1 MKLIHGRAAREGRLN
16 KTGMAWDGQIKPV
29 LDEWGDPV
37 GSEFTRKKCI
47 YCGGEVRF
55 SAGGVLNCQSCG
67 TVYNQGKPYPEK
79 RKSPDQ
85 ARKWGADRFMA
96 RYYKAGI

>member
-1 MKLIHGRAAREGRLN
+1 MKRIHGRVAREGRLN

-29 LDEWGDPV
+29 EDEWGDLV

-47 YCGGEVRF
+47 HCGGAIHF

-67 TVYNQGKPYPEK
+67 TVYNQGKPYPEVQK
-79 RKSPDQ
+79 NENKIHM
-85 ARKWGADRFMA
+85 KGMHRFFRA
-96 RYYKAGI
+96 IA